1 MYIYELIIQ
10 DLLQN
15 SFLELNLLLFPLQR
29 ALAFHF
35 KLYNSSVYESIIPLE
50 PWVSWLLLPQCL
62 AGR

>member
-15 SFLELNLLLFPLQR
+15 SFLELNLLFPLQR

-35 KLYNSSVYESIIPLE
+35 KLYNSSVYEKLF
-50 PWVSWLLLPQCL
+50 L
-62 AGR
+62 